1 MSRVTK
7 IIISF
12 VIVIFRPL
20 ISDIFNFFFRFSK
33 KKIKYFQKIQFL
45 IEHKKNYE
53 NRSMGF
59 QVTLL
64 LRNKR
69 QVIYFLY
76 RGIFLS

>member
-20 ISDIFNFFFRFSK
+20 ISDIFNFFFSIFQ
-33 KKIKYFQKIQFL
+33 KKIFKYFQKIQFL

-59 QVTLL
+59 QVTL
-64 LRNKR
+64 
-69 QVIYFLY
+69 Y
-76 RGIFLS
+76 S